1 MTRRSYKYHKT
12 TLALMMSLAS
22 TPALTNESDSKQEHS
37 PKLSDSSEYGS
48 SEYGSS
54 EYDGDIQESIDHNQ
68 QSGLLPQFLF
78 GMAKGRS
85 PLAPPAAGT
94 VIFWSY
100 RFDIGLGYVFCRLCD
115 LKIYTGVEGS
125 LSYPVRLSNDI
136 GKPIQQVGG
145 KALAR
150 IHYAEHQTMLSA
162 VALKGSLINGISAQ
176 VSQIQ
181 YTRYSLWSF
190 IPSLEAG
197 IELSAKTQE
206 SSFLGAQTFSA
217 LLIAGASGFI
227 GQYSS
232 SETKPFDRNDQANI
246 EQLQSTLDWKAQGAV
261 NSWEA
266 TGILTWI
273 PFQQDTTQENPATA
287 NEANP
292 SHAVSSHSVGA
303 SVTYRESNFN
313 KLLLRGGKKSDI
325 IQQEWIFQLIWQK
338 QIDE

>member
-1 MTRRSYKYHKT
+1 
-12 TLALMMSLAS
+12 MMCLAS
-22 TPALTNESDSKQEHS
+22 THALADETESKTELS
-37 PKLSDSSEYGS
+37 PKLSDSSEYDA
-48 SEYGSS
+48 S
-54 EYDGDIQESIDHNQ
+54 EYDRDIQESIDHSQ

-94 VIFWSY
+94 VTFWSY
-100 RFDIGLGYVFCRLCD
+100 RFDIGLGYMFCKSCD

-125 LSYPVRLSNDI
+125 LSYPVRLSKEI
-136 GKPIQQVGG
+136 GKPVQQVGG
-145 KALAR
+145 KAIAR
-150 IHYAEHQTMLSA
+150 IQYAERQAMMSA
-162 VALKGSLINGISAQ
+162 ASLKGSLITGLTAQ

-197 IELSAKTQE
+197 IQLVAKVAKTPE
-206 SSFLGAQTFSA
+206 SSFLGGQTFSA

-246 EQLQSTLDWKAQGAV
+246 EQLQSTVDWKAQGAV

-266 TGILTWI
+266 TSILTWI
-273 PFQQDTTQENPATA
+273 PFQQDNTQETPATA
-287 NEANP
+287 NEPNP
-292 SHAVSSHSVGA
+292 SHSVGVA
-303 SVTYRESNFN
+303 VSYRENNFN
-313 KLLLRGGKKSDI
+313 KLLLSDGKKTDI
-325 IQQEWIFQLIWQK
+325 IQQEWMFQLVWQK
-338 QIDE
+338 QLND